1 MPKRTTEPQSL
12 PPGTKLYL
20 LLQEKNLKQTQL
32 ASLMGRSPQYIQDII
47 KGKKAMDARVAVE
60 LEEAL
65 GAPTAHEWLSWEL
78 DYQRGLMADE
88 QSLRGT
94 SGKKRRDIINEFPF
108 APEIIKRGWVE
119 DSLDAEVL
127 ERNISAFIN
136 ERPHTATG
144 SYRVSG
150 ALATAKNSLDAW
162 TTGCF
167 VEAARKSIK
176 GFAREKIATHLVPEL
191 QKLMATEG
199 DVVHVPGTLEK
210 YGIQLLLVPSL
221 KKVPVDGVSA
231 DNAGHPFI
239 ALTLRHGQI
248 DRFWFVLMH
257 ELAHLHH
264 NHQPGQIEYS
274 SFDRPVIS
282 TPAEAEADQT
292 ATEWLL
298 DQGQLNDFIFNSVA
312 MTLPEIEQF
321 AEEVKRH
328 RAIIIGRL
336 KKEGFLPWSKY
347 AREHVSVRDELSKAF
362 SI

>member
-1 MPKRTTEPQSL
+1 MPKRKAEIQSL
-12 PPGTKLYL
+12 PPGAQLQL

-32 ASLMGRSPQYIQDII
+32 AALMGRTPQYVQDII
-47 KGKKAMDARVAVE
+47 KSKKAMDARVAVE

-65 GAPTAHEWLSWEL
+65 GTPTANQWLTWEL
-78 DYQRGLMADE
+78 EHQRSLMANE

-94 SGKKRRDIINEFPF
+94 SGKKRRDVIDGFPF
-108 APEIIKRGWVE
+108 APELIKRGWVE
-119 DSLDAEVL
+119 DSINPEVL
-127 ERNISAFIN
+127 EQNISVFLN
-136 ERPHTATG
+136 QRPADAGG

-150 ALATAKNSLDAW
+150 ALATAKESLEAW

-167 VEAARKSIK
+167 VEASKK
-176 GFAREKIATHLVPEL
+176 EVQGFTREKIATHLVPEL
-191 QKLMATEG
+191 QRLMAKES
-199 DVVHVPGTLEK
+199 DVVHVPATLEK

-231 DNAGHPFI
+231 NNDGRPFV

-264 NHQPGQIEYS
+264 NHQPNQIEYS
-274 SFDRPVIS
+274 SFDRPMIS
-282 TPAEAEADQT
+282 TPEEAEADQT
-292 ATEWLL
+292 ATNWILEQS
-298 DQGQLNDFIFNSVA
+298 DLNNFIFNSFS

-321 AEEVKRH
+321 AQEVNRH
-328 RAIIIGRL
+328 PAIIIGRL
-336 KKEGFLPWSKY
+336 KKEGFIPWSKY

-362 SI
+362 HA

>member
-1 MPKRTTEPQSL
+1 MPKRTTESQSL
-12 PPGTKLYL
+12 HPGTKLYQ
-20 LLQEKNLKQTQL
+20 LLQESNLKQTQL

-47 KGKKAMDARVAVE
+47 KGKKVMDARVAVE

-65 GAPTAHEWLSWEL
+65 GTPTAHEWLSWEL
-78 DYQRGLMADE
+78 EYQRSLMADE

-94 SGKKRRDIINEFPF
+94 SGKKRRDIIDEFPF

-136 ERPHTATG
+136 QRSPAAAG

-150 ALATAKNSLDAW
+150 ALATAKSSLDAW

-167 VEAARKSIK
+167 VEAAQKDIRGFDRK
-176 GFAREKIATHLVPEL
+176 KIATHLVPEL

-199 DVVHVPGTLEK
+199 DVVHVPKTLEK

-231 DNAGHPFI
+231 HNAGRPFI

-264 NHQPGQIEYS
+264 NHQPSQIEYS

-282 TPAEAEADQT
+282 TPQEAEADQT
-292 ATEWLL
+292 ATNWLL
-298 DQGQLNDFIFNSVA
+298 EQSQLNDFVFNSLTMA
-312 MTLPEIEQF
+312 LPEIEQF
-321 AEEVKRH
+321 AQEVKRH
-328 RAIIIGRL
+328 PAIIIGRL

-362 SI
+362 AI